1 VHVQLVKEW
10 RRLPIGHV
18 MRDYPDGA
26 GELLVRRGIGIVYND
41 TASDRSNDRAD
52 KRTVDRNRGKDA
64 SKPSNG

>member
-26 GELLVRRGIGIVYND
+26 GELLIRRGVGIVYND
-41 TASDRSNDRAD
+41 TTNNRSDSSSNDAPAN
-52 KRTVDRNRGKDA
+52 DRG
-64 SKPSNG
+64 SKAAPKSGRR